1 MNQLLVP
8 RFEFGLTRIKARDR
22 RLPSV
27 PEHGPLEDAMKK
39 SMWVVAAV
47 LSAPLA
53 VGLAGA
59 QQEGA
64 VAATEEG
71 PVEMPY
77 GQAEFLNSCAACH
90 GEDGRGRGPIAGEL
104 LNPPADLTLLT
115 RGNDGAFPYYRVFAV
130 IDGRYLVQGHGEREM
145 PVWGRQFIEEDAR
158 MFGKHGGEMITTE
171 RIHELTGYI
180 ESLQR

>member
-1 MNQLLVP
+1 
-8 RFEFGLTRIKARDR
+8 
-22 RLPSV
+22 
-27 PEHGPLEDAMKK
+27 MKK
-39 SMWVVAAV
+39 SMSTVAAIAAALFV
-47 LSAPLA
+47 
-53 VGLAGA
+53 AGPACA

-64 VAATEEG
+64 AAAGGEG
-71 PVEMPY
+71 PVEMSY

-90 GEDGRGRGPIAGEL
+90 GEDGRGRGPIAADL
-104 LNPPADLTLLT
+104 LKPPADLTVLT

-158 MFGKHGGEMITTE
+158 MFGRHGGEMITTE
-171 RIHELTGYI
+171 RIHELTSYI

>member
-1 MNQLLVP
+1 MKKCTSAAVVAIIAA
-8 RFEFGLTRIKARDR
+8 FAV
-22 RLPSV
+22 SS
-27 PEHGPLEDAMKK
+27 HGAAEEGSGAGAVEDA
-39 SMWVVAAV
+39 
-47 LSAPLA
+47 
-53 VGLAGA
+53 
-59 QQEGA
+59 
-64 VAATEEG
+64 

-90 GEDGRGRGPIAGEL
+90 GEDGRGRGPIAGDL
-104 LNPPADLTLLT
+104 LKLPADLTLLT

-158 MFGKHGGEMITTE
+158 MFGKHGGELITTE
-171 RIHELTGYI
+171 RIHELTRYI

>member
-1 MNQLLVP
+1 
-8 RFEFGLTRIKARDR
+8 
-22 RLPSV
+22 
-27 PEHGPLEDAMKK
+27 MKK
-39 SMWVVAAV
+39 SMSAVAALFV
-47 LSAPLA
+47 ALLA
-53 VGLAGA
+53 AGPAGA
-59 QQEGA
+59 QQLGGA
-64 VAATEEG
+64 APAEDG

-90 GEDGRGRGPIAGEL
+90 GEDGRGGGPIAGDL
-104 LNPPADLTLLT
+104 LKPPTDLTLLT

-158 MFGKHGGEMITTE
+158 MFGKHGGELITTE
-171 RIHELTGYI
+171 RIHELTNYI